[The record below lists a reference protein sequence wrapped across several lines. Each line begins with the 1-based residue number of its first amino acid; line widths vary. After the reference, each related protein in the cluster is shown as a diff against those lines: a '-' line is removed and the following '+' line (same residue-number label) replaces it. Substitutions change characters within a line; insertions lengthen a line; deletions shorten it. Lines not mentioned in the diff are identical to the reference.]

1 MALLHC
7 AFVHIARD
15 AANVVRPVEFPQLY
29 GARGYHSLAYCTCD
43 AARAGVLS
51 NVPYGHIGRAV
62 DYAVGYRHLS
72 YETAQVRLAG
82 CIRAFHSAPCR

>member
-7 AFVHIARD
+7 ALVQVARD
-15 AANVVRPVEFPQLY
+15 AADVERSVEFPQLC
-29 GARGYHSLAYCTCD
+29 GAGGYHSLAYCTCD

-51 NVPYGHIGRAV
+51 NVPYGHVRRAV

-72 YETAQVRLAG
+72 YETAQVRLSG
-82 CIRAFHSAPCR
+82 CVCAFHSAQ